1 MPTERLYYRDCQ
13 LIEFSARVIAH
24 AAYGGRTAIVLDRTA
39 FYPTSGGQPFDTG
52 RLGDATVV
60 DVVEGVEGILHVLEG
75 PVPKVGTTVA
85 GAIDQERRVDHTQQH
100 TGQHVLS
107 QAFERIGDF
116 TTLSFH
122 LGADAS
128 TIDLDTPILDPAAVR
143 QAEEV
148 ANQIVLEDRPILIHF
163 TDAQD
168 VERFGLRKPAQ
179 KAGVPR
185 TGEIRIVEVAGF
197 DSSACGGT
205 HVSRTGQIGPIK
217 VRRWERR
224 GTVSR
229 VEFLCGWRALRD
241 YAGRAET
248 TRALAERLSVADVDL
263 LATVNRSLDDLERL
277 RDDVSR
283 LREQILEAEAARLVD
298 RGQPLKNLPSGR
310 LVQQVYVGRSPDEL
324 KRLALTLVRTGPC
337 VALLGSS
344 GARCHVVFAQ
354 STGLPFDMNQLL
366 RQVAPLFGGRGGGS
380 RDLAQGGAPNPGPV
394 DTALTEAVRLLQA
407 G

>member
-75 PVPKVGTTVA
+75 PIPKVGTTVA

-197 DSSACGGT
+197 DSSAC
-205 HVSRTGQIGPIK
+205 
-217 VRRWERR
+217 R

-380 RDLAQGGAPNPGPV
+380 RDLAQGGAPTPGPV